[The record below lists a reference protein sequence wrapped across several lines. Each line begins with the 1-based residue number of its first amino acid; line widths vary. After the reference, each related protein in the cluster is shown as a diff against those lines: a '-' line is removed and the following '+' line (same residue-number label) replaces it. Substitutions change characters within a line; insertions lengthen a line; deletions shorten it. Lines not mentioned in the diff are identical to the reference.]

1 MARTDLGQE
10 TPRNFTLFDAIVS
23 VAAVGLALA
32 FARTHLAYAW
42 ANLCAIPFRGP
53 AGWAG
58 VWAFLRTR
66 TDVTGSIV
74 MYHLRFDGSSP
85 PEFDAGFP
93 DHAAAE
99 APPALRR
106 LIKQPGVVACEVW
119 LLGMF
124 LGICLAPLIED
135 YPLLSLIVVISTAS
149 AIPIAWTI
157 LVLRG
162 QWETEPSWIDRLGR
176 GLGVC
181 WAVIIPLQ
189 AVFIYLSGCLPPHF
203 QRSFS
208 LPGDEPSR
216 GQKNLPGHRP
226 LGYIDGAWT
235 DDRATRGRD
244 PAPTRAPR
252 PGGRHEGESCDS
264 PSLLRG
270 LDRTDERHG
279 SGVRPFRLPV
289 GTRLPSDR
297 GHQQKAAQQ
306 VIQVHRQRFD
316 VVINLCDG
324 AWHGDTAGI
333 DVVQALERLNMA
345 FTGSGSAKTT
355 PHARR

>member
-58 VWAFLRTR
+58 VWAYLRTR

-74 MYHLRFDGSSP
+74 MYTFVSMEALLLSSTLAFLIMRLRRPRP
-85 PEFDAGFP
+85 P
-93 DHAAAE
+93 
-99 APPALRR
+99 LRR

-135 YPLLSLIVVISTAS
+135 YPLLALIVVISTAS

-162 QWETEPSWIDRLGR
+162 HWETEPSWIDRLGR

-189 AVFIYLSGCLPPHF
+189 VVFMY
-203 QRSFS
+203 
-208 LPGDEPSR
+208 
-216 GQKNLPGHRP
+216 
-226 LGYIDGAWT
+226 
-235 DDRATRGRD
+235 
-244 PAPTRAPR
+244 
-252 PGGRHEGESCDS
+252 
-264 PSLLRG
+264 
-270 LDRTDERHG
+270 
-279 SGVRPFRLPV
+279 V
-289 GTRLPSDR
+289 SD
-297 GHQQKAAQQ
+297 
-306 VIQVHRQRFD
+306 
-316 VVINLCDG
+316 
-324 AWHGDTAGI
+324 
-333 DVVQALERLNMA
+333 
-345 FTGSGSAKTT
+345 
-355 PHARR
+355 